1 MSKTKQSR
9 IDEILSKR
17 YVSYD
22 KCIDGVHHWLV
33 KGSKD
38 NTYTVLH
45 NHATDTWS
53 CQCPSFEYDED
64 HWISECKHT
73 CAVQQYVMHNNDI
86 GYSEEDD
93 EAIPQPF

>member
-45 NHATDTWS
+45 NHAKDTWS

-64 HWISECKHT
+64 HWIAECKHT

-93 EAIPQPF
+93 EAIPQRF